1 MNLNLTMIGRL
12 SDCVLLSY
20 RTPAKSVEHLLP
32 EGLELVTR
40 GPWAFWNIVACRVE
54 AMRPAFPGAVD
65 APHALGVT
73 YHHVAYRLLVQAM
86 TDRADVRKGLYFIRS
101 DADARVLGTVGN
113 WMTDFRF
120 HAARITLDPAK
131 PTGHGN
137 EYAMNVAT
145 NDGRGDA
152 TLRLDPSPPSLAE
165 GSCFP
170 TLQDAQEFLKYQPY
184 ALAVTGASGQ
194 RQLRIAEVQRD
205 DTAWV
210 ETPVSLREA
219 NFALFRELGQTEV
232 GFELATRI
240 APMDYTW
247 KLGRRE
253 ALLGQRSPVQ
263 PETPAVVKSA

>member
-32 EGLELVTR
+32 EGLELVSR
-40 GPWAFWNIVACRVE
+40 GPWACWNIVACRVE
-54 AMRPAFPGAVD
+54 ARRPACPGAGD

-86 TDRADVRKGLYFIRS
+86 TERADVRKGLYFIRS

-120 HAARITLDPAK
+120 HAARITLAPAR

-145 NDGRGDA
+145 NDERGDA

-184 ALAVTGASGQ
+184 ALAVSGASGQ
-194 RQLRIAEVQRD
+194 RQLRIAEVQREE
-205 DTAWV
+205 AARV
-210 ETPVSLREA
+210 APHVSLRGDSGA
-219 NFALFRELGQTEV
+219 VCRELGDAKR
-232 GFELATRI
+232 GWGSGCRCKR
-240 APMDYTW
+240 
-247 KLGRRE
+247 KLPRW
-253 ALLGQRSPVQ
+253 
-263 PETPAVVKSA
+263 